1 MSSQIGIFVLEV
13 SDLSLK
19 NKKYVKKCCWA
30 YKLDSWADGGQ
41 II

>member
-19 NKKYVKKCCWA
+19 NKKYVKKV
-30 YKLDSWADGGQ
+30 LLSL
-41 II
+41 